1 MAMRS
6 MTVEQLEKEMA
17 VAKKSFEATKEE
29 CDDYSEWFK
38 KLSASLNRQ
47 CGEKLHLMEIMR

>member
-1 MAMRS
+1 MRS
-6 MTVEQLEKEMA
+6 MTADQLEKEIA
-17 VAKKSFEATKEE
+17 VAKKSFQATKEE

-47 CGEKLHLMEIMR
+47 CGERLHLMEIMR